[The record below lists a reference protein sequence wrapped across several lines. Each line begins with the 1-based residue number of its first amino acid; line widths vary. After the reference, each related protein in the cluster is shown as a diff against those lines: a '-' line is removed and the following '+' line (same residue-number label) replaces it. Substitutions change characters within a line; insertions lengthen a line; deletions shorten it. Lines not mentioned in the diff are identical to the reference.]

1 MKKLVAYFSCS
12 GRTAERA
19 RELAAAAGADL
30 FEIESREPYS
40 GADLNW
46 RDRNSRCSREMNDP
60 SSRPELKK
68 AELDLSDYDDIYIG
82 YPIWWGIAPREINT
96 FVEANDLKGK
106 RIAIFATS
114 GGSGIDYALKDL
126 RASYPELNI
135 VTGVL
140 ARGKL
145 SKDIL

>member
-1 MKKLVAYFSCS
+1 M
-12 GRTAERA
+12 
-19 RELAAAAGADL
+19 

-40 GADLNW
+40 DEDLNW

-96 FVEANDLKGK
+96 FIEANDLKGK

-145 SKDIL
+145 SQDIL